1 MAARPPRSSSRR
13 SPTSCPTSPR
23 RHRPRSRAC
32 RSSFLQT
39 LPSRPRRPR
48 PRSERACAVSAPVT
62 VRAAVDAAAHH
73 LERRPLLVVSDFDGT
88 LSRIVDD
95 PWGAQILPLGRRA
108 LRALAALPDV
118 HVVVLSGRSAA
129 DVAARVRVG
138 GVTYLGN
145 HGMERGF
152 VPRHG
157 RPERLRTTVDEAS
170 HEAIH
175 AAERLADELPRVVP
189 EPWLIVERK
198 PPAVAFHYRT
208 APDLAAASAR
218 VREAVDSLEPDGI
231 LERFPGRRVLELRP
245 FGAVAKGE
253 ALTSLVEELQPRG
266 VFLLGD
272 DVSDAM
278 AFRAL
283 HKLRDARTT
292 DGVAV
297 AIQARAEVPAEVLAS
312 ADIVLASPVD
322 AARFLA
328 ALYRKIR
335 P

>member
-1 MAARPPRSSSRR
+1 M
-13 SPTSCPTSPR
+13 T
-23 RHRPRSRAC
+23 
-32 RSSFLQT
+32 
-39 LPSRPRRPR
+39 
-48 PRSERACAVSAPVT
+48 APVT
-62 VRAAVDAAAHH
+62 VRAAVDAAAAH
-73 LERRPLLVVSDFDGT
+73 LARRPLLVVSDFDGT

-108 LRALAALPDV
+108 LRALAGHPNV
-118 HVVVLSGRSAA
+118 HVVVLSGRTAA

-152 VPRHG
+152 VPRRG
-157 RPERLRTTVDEAS
+157 RPDRLRTSVDEAS
-170 HEAIH
+170 HEAVH
-175 AAERLADELPRVVP
+175 AAERLADELPRLIP

-208 APDLAAASAR
+208 APDVPAAGAR
-218 VREAVDSLEPDGI
+218 VRAAVDELDPDGV
-231 LERFPGRRVLELRP
+231 LERFPGRRILELRP

-253 ALTSLVEELQPRG
+253 ALTSLIDEIRPAS
-266 VFLLGD
+266 VFMLGD

-283 HKLRDARTT
+283 REIRAKGGT

-312 ADIVLASPVD
+312 ADIVLGSPVD
-322 AARFLA
+322 ATRFLA
-328 ALYRKIR
+328 ALYRKLVAA
-335 P
+335 

>member
-1 MAARPPRSSSRR
+1 VSS
-13 SPTSCPTSPR
+13 P
-23 RHRPRSRAC
+23 
-32 RSSFLQT
+32 
-39 LPSRPRRPR
+39 
-48 PRSERACAVSAPVT
+48 VS
-62 VRAAVDAAAHH
+62 VRAAVEMAAHH

-108 LRALAALPDV
+108 LRALAGLPDV
-118 HVVVLSGRSAA
+118 HVVVLSGRSAP

-152 VPRHG
+152 VPRRG
-157 RPERLRTTVDEAS
+157 RPDRLRASVDEAP
-170 HEAIH
+170 HEAVH
-175 AAERLADELPRVVP
+175 MAERLADEVPRVVR

-198 PPAVAFHYRT
+198 PPAVSFHYRT
-208 APDLAAASAR
+208 APDVAAAAAR
-218 VREAVDSLEPDGI
+218 VRGAVDELDPTGV
-231 LERFPGRRVLELRP
+231 LERFAGRRVLELRP
-245 FGAVAKGE
+245 FGAVAKGD
-253 ALTSLVEELQPRG
+253 ALLALVDELRPRS

-272 DVSDAM
+272 DVTDAM

-283 HKLRDARTT
+283 RSLRAAGTT

-297 AIQARAEVPAEVLAS
+297 AIQARAEVPAEVLAA

-322 AARFLA
+322 ATRFLS
-328 ALYRKIR
+328 ALYRR
-335 P
+335 LSA

>member
-1 MAARPPRSSSRR
+1 VTAA
-13 SPTSCPTSPR
+13 
-23 RHRPRSRAC
+23 
-32 RSSFLQT
+32 
-39 LPSRPRRPR
+39 
-48 PRSERACAVSAPVT
+48 VT
-62 VRAAVDAAAHH
+62 VRVAVDAAASH
-73 LERRPLLVVSDFDGT
+73 LARRPLLVVSDFDGT

-95 PWGAQILPLGRRA
+95 PWGAQIVPLGRRA

-118 HVVVLSGRSAA
+118 HVVVLSGRTAA

-152 VPRHG
+152 VPRRG
-157 RPERLRTTVDEAS
+157 RPDRLRTSVDDAS
-170 HEAIH
+170 HEAVH
-175 AAERLADELPRVVP
+175 MAERLADELPRVIP

-208 APDLAAASAR
+208 APDVAAAGAL
-218 VREAVDSLEPDGI
+218 VRAAVDQLDPEGV
-231 LERFPGRRVLELRP
+231 LERFPGRRILELRP

-253 ALTSLVEELQPRG
+253 ALTALIDEFRPAS
-266 VFLLGD
+266 VFMLGD

-283 HKLRDARTT
+283 RELRASGVT

-297 AIQARAEVPAEVLAS
+297 AIQARAEVPAEVLAA
-312 ADIVLASPVD
+312 ADIVLGSPTD
-322 AARFLA
+322 ATRFLSALHRRLA
-328 ALYRKIR
+328 AA
-335 P
+335 

>member
-1 MAARPPRSSSRR
+1 V
-13 SPTSCPTSPR
+13 TIT
-23 RHRPRSRAC
+23 
-32 RSSFLQT
+32 
-39 LPSRPRRPR
+39 
-48 PRSERACAVSAPVT
+48 VS

-95 PWGAQILPLGRRA
+95 PWAAQILPLGRRA
-108 LRALAALPDV
+108 LRSLAALPDV
-118 HVVVLSGRSAA
+118 HVVVLSGRSAP

-152 VPRHG
+152 VPRRG
-157 RPERLRTTVDEAS
+157 RPERLATDVDQAS

-175 AAERLADELPRVVP
+175 MAERLADELPRVVN

-208 APDLAAASAR
+208 ARDLAAASAA
-218 VREAVDSLEPDGI
+218 VRAAVDELDADHI

-245 FGAVAKGE
+245 FGAVAKGD
-253 ALTSLVEELQPRG
+253 ALISLVDEFRPNS

-283 HKLRDARTT
+283 RELRAKGTT

-297 AIQARAEVPAEVLAS
+297 AIQARAEVPPEVLAS
-312 ADIVLASPVD
+312 ADVVLASPVE
-322 AARFLA
+322 ATRFLA
-328 ALYRKIR
+328 ALYRELR
-335 P
+335 R

>member
-1 MAARPPRSSSRR
+1 VTVP
-13 SPTSCPTSPR
+13 
-23 RHRPRSRAC
+23 
-32 RSSFLQT
+32 
-39 LPSRPRRPR
+39 
-48 PRSERACAVSAPVT
+48 VS

-108 LRALAALPDV
+108 LRALAALPQV
-118 HVVVLSGRSAA
+118 HVVVLSGRSAP

-152 VPRHG
+152 LPRHG
-157 RPERLRTTVDEAS
+157 RPERLRTEVDSAA
-170 HEAIH
+170 HDAVH
-175 AAERLADELPRVVP
+175 MAERLADEVPRAVH
-189 EPWLIVERK
+189 EPWLVVERK

-208 APDLAAASAR
+208 AADIVAASAR
-218 VREAVDSLEPDGI
+218 VRAAVDQLDPDAT

-253 ALTSLVEELQPRG
+253 ALTTLVDELRPQS

-283 HKLRDARTT
+283 RDLRAAGTT

-312 ADIVLASPVD
+312 ADIVLASPVQ
-322 AARFLA
+322 ATRFLS
-328 ALYRKIR
+328 ALSRR
-335 P
+335 LRV